1 MKTKILIS
9 STLLIIG
16 LTSAKVVLQDNGIA
30 GFTGTPNCANCH
42 SGNAVNGNSGSIAI
56 TSNPAFTN
64 NEYIPNTTYTINV
77 TVSRSGNNL
86 FGFGFEAFN
95 PTSINS
101 GTLSVI
107 NTSETQIKTSGSN
120 RNMVHTFNGGTGTN
134 SKTFSFAWT
143 SPSNGDFVTFKTA
156 GLAAN
161 ANGQTSGDFVFTTVL
176 DVVPNSPTS
185 INNKNDLTSFS
196 VYPNPANEKISV
208 QYFSLTNEAITFSI
222 IDLSGKLIYQTEL
235 FTIKSGNNTFH
246 LNIPSDDISSGIYF
260 LKSNQGNITKLT
272 RLNVQK

>member
-1 MKTKILIS
+1 MKTKLLITS
-9 STLLIIG
+9 SILIIG
-16 LTSAKVVLQDNGIA
+16 LTSAKIVLQNSGIA
-30 GFTGTPNCANCH
+30 GYTGTPNCSNCH
-42 SGNAVNGNSGSIAI
+42 LGNAVNGSSGSIAI
-56 TSNPAFTN
+56 TSTPAFTN

-101 GTLSVI
+101 GTMTVI
-107 NTSETQIKTSGSN
+107 NASETQIKTSGSK
-120 RNMVHTFNGGTGTN
+120 RNMVHTLNGGTGTN

-176 DVVPNSPTS
+176 DIIPNAPTS
-185 INNKNDLTSFS
+185 IKDQNEMASFS
-196 VYPNPANEKISV
+196 VYPNPAKENLNV
-208 QYFSLTNEAITFSI
+208 QYFSLTNEAISFSI
-222 IDLSGKLIYQTEL
+222 VDLSGKLIYQTEL
-235 FTIKSGNNTFH
+235 MTAKTGQNNYH
-246 LNIPSDDISSGIYF
+246 VRISNDLINSGIYF
-260 LKSNQGNITKLT
+260 LKSTQGNITKIM
-272 RLNVQK
+272 RINIIN

>member
-9 STLLIIG
+9 STLLILG
-16 LTSAKVVLQDNGIA
+16 LTSAKIVLQDNGIA
-30 GFTGTPNCANCH
+30 GYTGTPNCSNCH
-42 SGNAVNGNSGSIAI
+42 LGNTVNGSSGSITI
-56 TSNPAFTN
+56 TSTPAFTN

-77 TVSRSGNNL
+77 TVSRSGNSL
-86 FGFGFEAFN
+86 FGFGLEAFN

-107 NTSETQIKTSGSN
+107 NPSETQIKTSGSKK
-120 RNMVHTFNGGTGTN
+120 NMVHTLNGGTGTN

-143 SPSNGDFVTFKTA
+143 SPNNGDFVTFKAA

-176 DVVPNSPTS
+176 DIIPNAPTS
-185 INNKNDLTSFS
+185 VQEQNEMASFS
-196 VYPNPANEKISV
+196 VYPNPAKENINV
-208 QYFSLTNEAITFSI
+208 QYFSLTNEAIAFSI

-235 FTIKSGNNTFH
+235 FSVKSGNNTFH
-246 LNIPSDDISSGIYF
+246 LSLPSDDISSGIYF
-260 LKSNQGNITKLT
+260 LKSTQGKITKVT
-272 RLNVQK
+272 RVNVQK